1 MFAMTGQVTLPLWL
15 FLLLV
20 LLAVWAALDLML
32 LPAVRWYFRR
42 KVNRLIHDMNARLK
56 IELPQFKLTRRH
68 VLIDRLVHDR
78 KVQEAVERESR
89 EKAIPRSVLMTRID
103 RYAREI
109 VPSFNAYLYFR
120 VGYWLPP
127 NVCPN
132 PPPGRRRH

>member
-1 MFAMTGQVTLPLWL
+1 MFAMTGQVTLPVWL
-15 FLLLV
+15 FILLV
-20 LLAVWAALDLML
+20 LVAVWAALDLML

-89 EKAIPRSVLMTRID
+89 EKAIPRSVLMTPIDPSARRIGP
-103 RYAREI
+103 A
-109 VPSFNAYLYFR
+109 FNACFHFLS
-120 VGYWLPP
+120 
-127 NVCPN
+127 
-132 PPPGRRRH
+132 